1 MFRIAICDDQDD
13 SLRLIDRAVTRY
25 FLERSDL
32 QADISRFDNPLEFLN
47 ALHSSGGWDIVI
59 LDVCMPEVNGTEI
72 AREIRNRHD
81 RTEIIF
87 ISYSTEYAVEA
98 FALNA
103 VHYVLKP
110 LNEKDFREAMDRAI
124 KPFSEREKKTIML
137 LLANGIVQAV
147 DIKEILYIES
157 VAYRRLVHTST
168 TLYEET
174 RKPLAK
180 LHEELE
186 ALSPGQFILPY
197 RGYIVNLDA
206 IRTISTDR
214 IIMQNGDFILIKR
227 GDFRHL
233 RDIFFQWSFRN
244 RDIENSKRQ
253 HKCTKKRSIEN
264 LIVSFDLQERLI
276 QRPHIE

>member
-25 FLERSDL
+25 FSERSDL

-110 LNEKDFREAMDRAI
+110 LNEKDLREAMDRAI

-137 LLANGIVQAV
+137 LLANGVVQAV

-174 RKPLAK
+174 RKPLAR
-180 LHEELE
+180 LHEELD

-233 RDIFFQWSFRN
+233 RDVFFQWSFRN
-244 RDIENSKRQ
+244 RDIENS
-253 HKCTKKRSIEN
+253 N
-264 LIVSFDLQERLI
+264 LYQQSTS
-276 QRPHIE
+276 

>member
-25 FLERSDL
+25 FSERSDL

-137 LLANGIVQAV
+137 LLANGVVQAV

-174 RKPLAK
+174 RRR
-180 LHEELE
+180 
-186 ALSPGQFILPY
+186 PGSLWPDFTRSLTHYLQDSSFSRIVGISLTSMPY
-197 RGYIVNLDA
+197 ARYQQIGSSCRTVISFSSSGVISA
-206 IRTISTDR
+206 ISVISSSSGPSETG
-214 IIMQNGDFILIKR
+214 I
-227 GDFRHL
+227 
-233 RDIFFQWSFRN
+233 
-244 RDIENSKRQ
+244 
-253 HKCTKKRSIEN
+253 
-264 LIVSFDLQERLI
+264 
-276 QRPHIE
+276 